1 MSHPHP
7 ELTAPEPLPEGALRV
22 TPFGGLGEVGRNMT
36 AFEHAEEL
44 QAPLGGGG
52 AVVGDAHDGFEGR
65 QEPLVGRQCG
75 GVVATEEWKSNAS
88 ARWFSLE
95 PEAAWEQAVQLLEDM
110 ADTPVEIDAEAWTA
124 TALVNPHQYKLS
136 VTETPT
142 GGSRVSMAVR
152 TYALWDRQ
160 ESEAWLARYTKRL
173 AALD

>member
-1 MSHPHP
+1 M
-7 ELTAPEPLPEGALRV
+7 LLRALALPAL
-22 TPFGGLGEVGRNMT
+22 GLASCV
-36 AFEHAEEL
+36 
-44 QAPLGGGG
+44 APL
-52 AVVGDAHDGFEGR
+52 AVVGTAG
-65 QEPLVGRQCG
+65 VA

-160 ESEAWLARYTKRL
+160 ESEAWLARYSKRI